1 MAAVEIRDAT
11 PADADAVWA
20 ILEAVVRAG
29 DTFMNDPGSSREEV
43 FATWEGPA
51 THNYVAELD
60 GEIAGAYL
68 LRPNQAGPGS
78 HVANASFA
86 VAPPARGHGV
96 GRAMGEH
103 ALDEAGRLGFR
114 AMQFNAVVSTNE
126 GAIALWRS
134 LGFEEIGR
142 VPEAFRLEGDRY
154 VDTLVMFRRL

>member
-1 MAAVEIRDAT
+1 VAVEIRSQEPSDE
-11 PADADAVWA
+11 DAVWA

-29 DTFMNDPGSSREEV
+29 DTFMNEPESDREEV
-43 FATWEGPA
+43 FATWQGPA

-68 LRPNQAGPGS
+68 LRPTQPGLGA

-86 VAPPARGHGV
+86 VSPDARGHGV

-103 ALDEAGRLGFR
+103 ALAEAERLGFR

-126 GAIALWRS
+126 SAIALWKS
-134 LGFEEIGR
+134 LGFEEVGR
-142 VPEAFRLEGDRY
+142 IPEAFRQGEGH
-154 VDTLVMFRRL
+154 VDTLVMHRAL